1 MCELFC
7 LSSGQPATVSF
18 SLERLARHGA
28 LGQANVDGWGLAFYD
43 DRDVRLYKEPEPAGE
58 SAWLSYILGR
68 DMQTGLAISH
78 IRRASQG
85 GLTHAN
91 TQPFTRELAG
101 RMHVFAHNGDLR
113 GLPGLEPNAL
123 EVFTPVGQ
131 TDSELAFCLLLEN
144 LAPLWLRGGPPSA
157 DDRLAVV
164 RTFADEMRGRGEA
177 NFLYSDGELLF
188 AHAHRA
194 GRSTASTTSPAFGGS
209 TTRRP
214 WPPTPW
220 PTTASRSALRRRPGR
235 SLWWPAFLSRTMRGN
250 PSTRARSWFSSPAGW
265 RSVIDVHDDPA
276 PHLAPQDRFAEGRDL
291 GERRVAGHGVQLGQV
306 EILGQAGP
314 GLNAAG

>member
-7 LSSGQPATVSF
+7 LSSARPTAVSF

-43 DRDVRLYKEPEPAGE
+43 ERDVRLYKEPEPAGE
-58 SAWLSYILGR
+58 SAWLSFILGR
-68 DMQTGLAISH
+68 DVESDLAISH

-123 EVFTPVGQ
+123 EVFTPVGE
-131 TDSELAFCLLLEN
+131 TDSELAFCLLLES
-144 LAPLWLRGGPPSA
+144 LAPLWLRNGEPPLPA
-157 DDRLAVV
+157 ERMAVV
-164 RTFADEMRGRGEA
+164 RAFADDMRGRGEA

-188 AHAHRA
+188 AHAHR
-194 GRSTASTTSPAFGGS
+194 
-209 TTRRP
+209 RRP
-214 WPPTPW
+214 FDGVNNQPGLWRLDRAPAQ
-220 PTTASRSALRRRPGR
+220 TAGK
-235 SLWWPAFLSRTMRGN
+235 
-250 PSTRARSWFSSPAGW
+250 
-265 RSVIDVHDDPA
+265 I
-276 PHLAPQDRFAEGRDL
+276 AE
-291 GERRVAGHGVQLGQV
+291 HGVRIAAPTQAQPITLV
-306 EILGQAGP
+306 ASVPLTDDAWTPLAEAEIAVFRAGQAVT
-314 GLNAAG
+314 

>member
-7 LSSGQPATVSF
+7 LSSGQPTTVSF

-58 SAWLSYILGR
+58 SAWLTYILGR
-68 DMQTGLAISH
+68 DLETAMAISH

-85 GLTHAN
+85 ALTHAN
-91 TQPFTRELAG
+91 TQPFSRELAG

-144 LAPLWLRGGPPSA
+144 LAPLWLRREPPSA
-157 DDRLAVV
+157 EARLTVV
-164 RTFADEMRGRGEA
+164 RAFADDMRTRGEA

-188 AHAHRA
+188 AHAHRRRPFDGVHNQPGLWRLDHAATAATASMADHGVNIATRADVRPITLVASVPLTDDAWTPLEEAEIAVLAA
-194 GRSTASTTSPAFGGS
+194 GRVAI
-209 TTRRP
+209 
-214 WPPTPW
+214 
-220 PTTASRSALRRRPGR
+220 
-235 SLWWPAFLSRTMRGN
+235 
-250 PSTRARSWFSSPAGW
+250 
-265 RSVIDVHDDPA
+265 ID
-276 PHLAPQDRFAEGRDL
+276 
-291 GERRVAGHGVQLGQV
+291 
-306 EILGQAGP
+306 
-314 GLNAAG
+314 

>member
-7 LSSGQPATVSF
+7 LSSAQPTPVSF

-58 SAWLSYILGR
+58 SAWLTFILGR
-68 DMQTGLAISH
+68 DVECALAMSH

-85 GLTHAN
+85 ALTHAN

-123 EVFTPVGQ
+123 EVFTPVGE
-131 TDSELAFCLLLEN
+131 TDSELAFCLLLES
-144 LAPLWLRGGPPSA
+144 LAPLWLRNGEPPSPV
-157 DDRLAVV
+157 DRLAVV
-164 RTFADEMRGRGEA
+164 RAFAADMRGRGEA

-188 AHAHRA
+188 AHAHR
-194 GRSTASTTSPAFGGS
+194 
-209 TTRRP
+209 RRP
-214 WPPTPW
+214 FDGVNKQPGLWRLDRAPTQ
-220 PTTASRSALRRRPGR
+220 TADK
-235 SLWWPAFLSRTMRGN
+235 
-250 PSTRARSWFSSPAGW
+250 
-265 RSVIDVHDDPA
+265 I
-276 PHLAPQDRFAEGRDL
+276 AE
-291 GERRVAGHGVQLGQV
+291 HGVRIAAPTQARPITLV
-306 EILGQAGP
+306 ASVPLTDDAWIPLAEAEIAVLRAGQA
-314 GLNAAG
+314 AV

>member
-7 LSSGQPATVSF
+7 LSSAQPTAVSF

-28 LGQANVDGWGLAFYD
+28 LGQANVDGWGLAYYD

-58 SAWLSYILGR
+58 SKWLSFILGR
-68 DMQTGLAISH
+68 DVECALAISH

-85 GLTHAN
+85 ALTHAN

-113 GLPGLEPNAL
+113 GLPGLEPDAL

-144 LAPLWLRGGPPSA
+144 LAPLWLRSGGPPSPA
-157 DDRLAVV
+157 DRLAVI
-164 RTFADEMRGRGEA
+164 RAFADDMRGRGEA

-188 AHAHRA
+188 AHAHRRLPFDGVHNQPGLWRLDRA
-194 GRSTASTTSPAFGGS
+194 PAH
-209 TTRRP
+209 
-214 WPPTPW
+214 
-220 PTTASRSALRRRPGR
+220 A
-235 SLWWPAFLSRTMRGN
+235 
-250 PSTRARSWFSSPAGW
+250 
-265 RSVIDVHDDPA
+265 VDK
-276 PHLAPQDRFAEGRDL
+276 
-291 GERRVAGHGVQLGQV
+291 VADHGVKIGAPTEAQPITLV
-306 EILGQAGP
+306 ASIPLTDDAWTPLAEAEIAVFRDGRPAL
-314 GLNAAG
+314 